1 MCDFRKR
8 VRGALCT
15 DNIGKQNFLQIM
27 KRFILAIFTLV
38 FTASAFAQTGKVSFS
53 LIDSATKRGVMG
65 AVVEVYP
72 TAKPDNKKY
81 YTSGANGYVSV
92 PGLSYGSYTML
103 VTFIG
108 YKDLQKEFRVSGESL
123 SLGKLVMTESAERIE
138 TVVKTVKS
146 LRTSQNGDTLSYSAG
161 AFKVSNDADVEGLL
175 KKMPGITIT
184 NGSVEAQGETIKKI
198 FVDGKEF
205 FGEDV
210 NTAIKSLPAEAVDR
224 IEVFNK
230 LSDQAEFSGMDDG
243 EGYKAINIVTKEGMR
258 QGQFGKMYAGAGY
271 EPDWKK
277 NNDKDFAKGH
287 KWIVGGNVNFFH
299 GDSRVSLIGLFNNV
313 NQQNFSFEDILG
325 VSGAAQGGGGRR
337 AMRHS
342 VGSYMVRPQSGVALV
357 NSIGAN
363 YSDEWG
369 RRNNVKFQGSL
380 FFNQTDTDNKSE
392 TMKWYESP
400 MPIGYMYQT
409 GVSNTENYNARFNAR
424 VDWKISRNASLMSR
438 TSFSYQGNNPWSDT
452 EGYTIGENADA
463 VELENATH
471 QALSYAKS
479 HNHSHLDAFR
489 VGEFLQVRTKLGKP
503 GRTLTLDGSINYQN
517 NKRKQ
522 YTAANDAN
530 GLPYSTESGSSYQDA
545 MDNYFGEGASWKD
558 MVNSSVLYSPL
569 YQYIYRPSEEYTVR
583 ANITYNEPVSQYAQ
597 VSFQYRMRYE
607 SEMNDKST
615 YYTDSEYGNLE
626 PNESMSQKF
635 KSGFWTHRVGPGF
648 RYSKNKNTIVLNLSY
663 QRDILDGSIIGAQG
677 DKIDKQY
684 NKFSYFG
691 MANVA
696 FNRENTLRIFL
707 RSWSGNPSVS
717 QLQSIFDVSN
727 PQYIS
732 VGNKNLD
739 PSSTH
744 NFSMHYNLSKVDKGI
759 TFMWMFNAQL
769 QQDYISSST
778 WNNPNGFALPAEF
791 GDLAIPTDKS
801 GEAYRPKEVTSYE
814 NMDGY
819 YSLRTHVSLGLPLS
833 FMKCNLNLRGG
844 VNYSQEP
851 SAIYI
856 TPESG
861 NVLQNMIDHKFQ
873 TNYANNI
880 GYDAGVTLGSNIS
893 ENIDFTVSWNGTYSQ
908 AWNTIGQTEKN
919 DYFYHTASGNLK
931 WTFLKRMTLTAA
943 VSYVQ
948 YKGITTNYNE
958 DYVLCNLYIGCKV
971 FKNKRGEVQVGVN
984 DILNQNTSFARTTGS
999 GYTQNSWNSCIG
1011 RYFSVQ
1017 FVYNL
1022 RHFGKK
1028 GSTKMSDYG
1037 YRESTGSVG
1046 VNRGTSSGG
1055 WYGPRR

>member
-1 MCDFRKR
+1 
-8 VRGALCT
+8 
-15 DNIGKQNFLQIM
+15 M
-27 KRFILAIFTLV
+27 KRFIVLIFTMAFAL
-38 FTASAFAQTGKVSFS
+38 SAFAQTGKVSFS
-53 LIDSATKRGVMG
+53 LIDSQTKLGLPG

-72 TAKPDNKKY
+72 TAKPDSKKY
-81 YTSGANGYVSV
+81 YTTGANGYVSIQ
-92 PGLSYGSYTML
+92 GLSYGNYTMV

-108 YKDLQKEFRVSGESL
+108 YKDLTKSFRLSGASL
-123 SLGKLVMTESAERIE
+123 SLGKLTMEESAQRIE
-138 TVVKTVKS
+138 TVVKTVKA

-184 NGSVEAQGETIKKI
+184 NGEVEAQGETIKKI

-210 NTAIKSLPAEAVDR
+210 STAIKSLPAEAVDR

-243 EGYKAINIVTKEGMR
+243 EGFKAINIVTKEGMR

-277 NNDKDFAKGH
+277 NNDKDIAKGH
-287 KWIVGGNVNFFH
+287 KWIVGGNVNFFQ
-299 GDSRVSLIGLFNNV
+299 GDARVSLIGLFNNV

-325 VSGAAQGGGGRR
+325 VSGQQAGGGRGMR
-337 AMRHS
+337 GMRHS
-342 VGSYMVRPQSGVALV
+342 VGSYMVRPQSGIALV

-380 FFNQTDTDNKSE
+380 FFNHTNTDNNSRTE
-392 TMKWYESP
+392 KWYESP
-400 MPIGYMYQT
+400 MPIGYMYQQ
-409 GVSNTENYNARFNAR
+409 GISNTINYNARFNAR
-424 VDWKISRNASLMSR
+424 LDWKISRNASLMSR
-438 TSFSYQGNNPWSDT
+438 TSFSYQQNNPTSNT
-452 EGYTIGENADA
+452 EGYTHGYEFDPEYNPESDDP
-463 VELENATH
+463 H
-471 QALSYAKS
+471 QALSYINS
-479 HNHSHLDAFR
+479 HNWSKMHAFR
-489 VGEFLQVRTKLGKP
+489 FNEFLQLRTKLGKP
-503 GRTLTLDGSINYQN
+503 GRTLTVDGRFNYQN
-517 NKRKQ
+517 NERKQ
-522 YTAANDAN
+522 KTSANDAN
-530 GLPYSTESGSSYQDA
+530 GIPYGDPNYQDIYNHYIKN
-545 MDNYFGEGASWKD
+545 DNWQD
-558 MVNSSVLYSPL
+558 MANDNGVLDICDEDGNIVKTINYSPLYSPL
-569 YQYIYRPSEEYTVR
+569 YQYIHRPSEEYR
-583 ANITYNEPVSQYAQ
+583 ISANLTYNEPISQYSQ
-597 VSFQYRMRYE
+597 ISLQYRMWYE
-607 SEMNDKST
+607 KEMNDKST
-615 YYTDSEYGNLE
+615 YYTDDLWSEASRVK
-626 PNESMSQKF
+626 NENMSQAF
-635 KSGFWTHRVGPGF
+635 QSGFWTHRVGPGF
-648 RYSKNKNTIVLNLSY
+648 RYAKNKNNVVLNAYY
-663 QRDILDGSIIGAQG
+663 QRDILDGNIVGTQG
-677 DKIDKQY
+677 DKISKSY

-691 MANVA
+691 MANIA
-696 FNRENTLRIFL
+696 FNRENTIRIFL
-707 RSWSGNPSVS
+707 RSWSENPSVT

-732 VGNKNLD
+732 IGNKNLD
-739 PSSTH
+739 PAFTH
-744 NFSMHYNLSKVDKGI
+744 NLSMHYNLSKVDKGI
-759 TFMWMFNAQL
+759 TFMWMFNAQY
-769 QQDYISSST
+769 QQDYISTST
-778 WNNPNGFALPAEF
+778 WNNPKGFDLPKEF
-791 GDLAIPTDKS
+791 GDLTIPTDKS
-801 GEAYRPKEVTSYE
+801 GKAYRPKEVTSYE
-814 NMDGY
+814 NMDGF
-819 YSLRTHVSLGLPLS
+819 YSVRTHVSLGVPLS
-833 FMKCNLNLRGG
+833 FMKCNLNLKGG
-844 VNYSQEP
+844 VVYNQVP

-880 GYDAGVTLGSNIS
+880 GYDAGVTIGSNIS
-893 ENIDFTVSWNGTYSQ
+893 ENLDFTVSWNGTYNQ

-919 DYFYHTASGNLK
+919 EYFNHTASGNFK
-931 WTFLKRMTLTAA
+931 WTFLKRLTLTAA

-948 YKGITTNYNE
+948 YLGFTDKYNE
-958 DYVLCNLYIGCKV
+958 DYVLCNVYLGCKV

-984 DILNQNTSFARTTGS
+984 DLLNQNTSFARSTGS

-1028 GSTKMSDYG
+1028 GSTKMSDYN
-1037 YRESTGSVG
+1037 YKESSSSVG

>member
-1 MCDFRKR
+1 
-8 VRGALCT
+8 
-15 DNIGKQNFLQIM
+15 M
-27 KRFILAIFTLV
+27 KRIILSLLAMAFAL
-38 FTASAFAQTGKVSFS
+38 SAVAQTGKVTFS
-53 LIDSATKRGVMG
+53 LIDSQTKQGVMG

-72 TAKPDNKKY
+72 TAKPDSKKY
-81 YTSGANGYVSV
+81 YTSGANGYVSIQ
-92 PGLSYGSYTML
+92 GLSYGNYTMV

-108 YKDLQKEFRVSGESL
+108 YKDLTKQFRISGESI
-123 SLGKLVMTESAERIE
+123 SLGKLTMSEDAKRIE
-138 TVVKTVKS
+138 TVVKTVKA

-184 NGSVEAQGETIKKI
+184 NGAVEAQGETIQKI

-210 NTAIKSLPAEAVDR
+210 STAIKSLPAEAVDR

-277 NNDKDFAKGH
+277 NNAKDFAKGH
-287 KWIVGGNVNFFH
+287 KWIVGGNINFFQ
-299 GDSRVSLIGLFNNV
+299 GDARVSLIGLFNNV

-325 VSGAAQGGGGRR
+325 VSGQQSGGGRGR
-337 AMRHS
+337 RGA
-342 VGSYMVRPQSGVALV
+342 VGQYMVRPQNGIALV
-357 NSIGAN
+357 NSVGAN

-380 FFNQTDTDNKSE
+380 FFNHTDTDNSSKTE
-392 TMKWYESP
+392 KWYESP

-409 GVSNTENYNARFNAR
+409 GISNTINYNARFNAR
-424 VDWKISRNASLMSR
+424 LDWKISRNVSLMSR
-438 TSFSYQGNNPWSDT
+438 TSFSYQGNNPESTT
-452 EGYTIGENADA
+452 EGYTHGYEHDA
-463 VELENATH
+463 ESEEPH
-471 QALSYAKS
+471 QALSYINS
-479 HNHSHLDAFR
+479 YNWSNMNAFR
-489 VGEFLQVRTKLGKP
+489 FFEFLQLRTKLGKP
-503 GRTLTLDGSINYQN
+503 GRTLTIDGRFNYQN
-517 NKRKQ
+517 NERKQ
-522 YTAANDAN
+522 KTAANDAN
-530 GLPYSTESGSSYQDA
+530 GITYTDPNYTTEYV
-545 MDNYFGEGASWKD
+545 NYFGEGATWQN
-558 MVNSSVLYSPL
+558 MMNNPLLYSAL
-569 YQYIYRPSEEYTVR
+569 YQYIHRPSEEYTVR

-597 VSFQYRMRYE
+597 ISLQYRMWYE
-607 SEMNDKST
+607 HEINDKRT
-615 YYTDSEYGNLE
+615 YYTNPQYGDLQM
-626 PNESMSQKF
+626 NENMSQKF
-635 KSGFWTHRVGPGF
+635 QSGFWTHRIGPGF

-663 QRDILDGSIIGAQG
+663 QRDILDGNIVGTQG
-677 DKIDKQY
+677 DKINKHY
-684 NKFSYFG
+684 NHFSYFG

-696 FNRENTLRIFL
+696 FNKENTLRIFL
-707 RSWSGNPSVS
+707 RSWSGNPSVT

-732 VGNKNLD
+732 IGNKALN
-739 PSSTH
+739 PSFTH
-744 NFSMHYNLSKVDKGI
+744 NVSAHYNLSKVDKGI
-759 TFMWMFNAQL
+759 TFMWMFWGQM
-769 QQDYISSST
+769 QQDYISTST
-778 WNNPNGFALPAEF
+778 WNNPKGWDLPKEF
-791 GDLAIPTDKS
+791 GNLTIPMRKDEQ
-801 GEAYRPKEVTSYE
+801 GNEIPYRPKEVTSYE

-819 YSLRTHVSLGLPLS
+819 YSLRTHVSLGVPLS
-833 FMKCNLNLRGG
+833 FMKCNLNIRGG
-844 VNYSQEP
+844 VIYNRIP
-851 SAIYI
+851 SAIYA
-856 TPESG
+856 TGEG
-861 NVLQNMIDHKFQ
+861 NVLQNMIDHIYD

-893 ENIDFTVSWNGTYSQ
+893 ENLDFTLSWNGTYSQ

-919 DYFYHTASGNLK
+919 NYFNHSANGNIK
-931 WTFLKRMTLTAA
+931 WTFLKRLTLTAS

-948 YKGITTNYNE
+948 YIGFTDKYNE
-958 DYVLCNLYIGCKV
+958 DYVLCNLYLGCKV

-984 DILNQNTSFARTTGS
+984 DILNQNTSFARSTGS
-999 GYTQNSWNSCIG
+999 GYTQNAWNSCIG

-1028 GSTKMSDYG
+1028 GSTKMSDYN
-1037 YRESTGSVG
+1037 YRESSGSVG

-1055 WYGPRR
+1055 WGYGPRR